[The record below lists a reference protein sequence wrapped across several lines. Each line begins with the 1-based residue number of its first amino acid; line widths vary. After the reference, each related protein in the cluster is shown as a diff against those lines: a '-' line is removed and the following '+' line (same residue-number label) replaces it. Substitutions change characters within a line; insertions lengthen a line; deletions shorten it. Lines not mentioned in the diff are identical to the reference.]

1 MARFEKKFE
10 SATVEW
16 PTPQELFDELN
27 AEFGFTT
34 DVAATNDN
42 AKCAHYYTQEQDG
55 LKQDWRG
62 VCWMNPPYGRAMVEW
77 LKKAIRETWN
87 ETTTVCLIPARTN
100 TAWWH
105 EVWRSAVCQGQ
116 AKIRR
121 GRPRITA
128 ATCDCGVSR
137 KAAIVTHNTV

>member
-62 VCWMNPPYGRAMVEW
+62 GVWMNPPYGRAMVEW

-105 EVWRSAVCQGQ
+105 DLCQKYGEVRFV
-116 AKIRR
+116 R
-121 GRPRITA
+121 GRPKFGGA
-128 ATCDCGVSR
+128 DHGLPQPL
-137 KAAIVTHNTV
+137 AIVVFRGRPQL

>member
-16 PTPQELFDELN
+16 STPQELFDELN

-105 EVWRSAVCQGQ
+105 DLCQKYGEVRFV
-116 AKIRR
+116 R
-121 GRPRITA
+121 GRPKFGGADHRLPQPL
-128 ATCDCGVSR
+128 
-137 KAAIVTHNTV
+137 AIVVFRGRPQL

>member
-27 AEFGFTT
+27 AELGFTT

-105 EVWRSAVCQGQ
+105 DLCQKYGEVRFV
-116 AKIRR
+116 R
-121 GRPRITA
+121 GRPKFGGA
-128 ATCDCGVSR
+128 DHGLPQPL
-137 KAAIVTHNTV
+137 AIVVFRGRPQL

>member
-27 AEFGFTT
+27 EEFGFTT

-105 EVWRSAVCQGQ
+105 DLCQKYGEVRFV
-116 AKIRR
+116 R
-121 GRPRITA
+121 GRPKFGGA
-128 ATCDCGVSR
+128 DHGLPQPL
-137 KAAIVTHNTV
+137 AIVVFRGRPQL

>member
-16 PTPQELFDELN
+16 PTPQELFDELH
-27 AEFGFTT
+27 AEFSFTT
-34 DVAATNDN
+34 DVAATDEN

-62 VCWMNPPYGRAMVEW
+62 VCWMNPPYGRSMVEW

-87 ETTTVCLIPARTN
+87 GTTTVCLIPARTN

-105 EVWRSAVCQGQ
+105 EPQPGKRHGLRPIYGQRNHWRSLRQPRQEVCW
-116 AKIRR
+116 
-121 GRPRITA
+121 
-128 ATCDCGVSR
+128 D
-137 KAAIVTHNTV
+137 

>member
-1 MARFEKKFE
+1 MAQFKNKFE
-10 SATVEW
+10 SASVEW

-27 AEFGFTT
+27 QEFCFNT
-34 DVAATNDN
+34 DVAAADDN
-42 AKCAHYYTQEQDG
+42 AKCSHYYTKEQDG

-87 ETTTVCLIPARTN
+87 GTTTVCLIPARTN

-105 EVWRSAVCQGQ
+105 DLCQKYGEVRFV
-116 AKIRR
+116 R
-121 GRPRITA
+121 GRPKFGGA
-128 ATCDCGVSR
+128 DHGLPQPL
-137 KAAIVTHNTV
+137 AIVVFRGRPQL

>member
-1 MARFEKKFE
+1 MIILKTLR

-16 PTPQELFDELN
+16 PTPQALFDELH
-27 AEFGFTT
+27 AEFCFTT
-34 DVAATNDN
+34 DVAATSEN
-42 AKCAHYYTQEQDG
+42 AKCEHYYTQEQDG

-105 EVWRSAVCQGQ
+105 DLCQKYGEVRFV
-116 AKIRR
+116 R
-121 GRPRITA
+121 GRPKFGGA
-128 ATCDCGVSR
+128 DHGLPQPL
-137 KAAIVTHNTV
+137 AIVVFRGRPQL

>member
-16 PTPQELFDELN
+16 PTPQELFDELHS
-27 AEFGFTT
+27 EFCFTT
-34 DVAATNDN
+34 DVAATSEN
-42 AKCAHYYTQEQDG
+42 AKCDHYYTQEQDG

-87 ETTTVCLIPARTN
+87 GTTTVCLIPARTN

-105 EVWRSAVCQGQ
+105 DLCQKYGEVRFV
-116 AKIRR
+116 R
-121 GRPRITA
+121 GRPKFGGA
-128 ATCDCGVSR
+128 DHGLPQPL
-137 KAAIVTHNTV
+137 AIVVFRGRPQL

>member
-42 AKCAHYYTQEQDG
+42 AKYAHYYTQEQDG

-105 EVWRSAVCQGQ
+105 DLCQKYGEVRFV
-116 AKIRR
+116 R
-121 GRPRITA
+121 GRPKFGGA
-128 ATCDCGVSR
+128 DHGLPQPL
-137 KAAIVTHNTV
+137 AIVVFRGRPQL

>member
-62 VCWMNPPYGRAMVEW
+62 CAG
-77 LKKAIRETWN
+77 
-87 ETTTVCLIPARTN
+87 
-100 TAWWH
+100 
-105 EVWRSAVCQGQ
+105 
-116 AKIRR
+116 
-121 GRPRITA
+121 
-128 ATCDCGVSR
+128 
-137 KAAIVTHNTV
+137 

>member
-62 VCWMNPPYGRAMVEW
+62 VCWMTPPYGRAMVEW

-105 EVWRSAVCQGQ
+105 DLCQKYGEVRFV
-116 AKIRR
+116 R
-121 GRPRITA
+121 GRPKFGGA
-128 ATCDCGVSR
+128 DHGLPQPL
-137 KAAIVTHNTV
+137 AIVVFRGRPQL

>member
-100 TAWWH
+100 TAWWYDLCQKYG
-105 EVWRSAVCQGQ
+105 EVRFV
-116 AKIRR
+116 R
-121 GRPRITA
+121 GRPKFGGA
-128 ATCDCGVSR
+128 DHGLPQPL
-137 KAAIVTHNTV
+137 AIVVFRGRPQL

>member
-105 EVWRSAVCQGQ
+105 DLCQKYGEVRFV
-116 AKIRR
+116 R
-121 GRPRITA
+121 GRPKFGGA
-128 ATCDCGVSR
+128 DHGLPQPL
-137 KAAIVTHNTV
+137 AIVV

>member
-105 EVWRSAVCQGQ
+105 DLCQKYGEVRFV
-116 AKIRR
+116 R
-121 GRPRITA
+121 GRPKFGGADHGLTPELSGERSESA
-128 ATCDCGVSR
+128 
-137 KAAIVTHNTV
+137 

>member
-87 ETTTVCLIPARTN
+87 ETITVCLIPARTN

-105 EVWRSAVCQGQ
+105 DLCQKYGEVRFV
-116 AKIRR
+116 R
-121 GRPRITA
+121 GRPKFGGA
-128 ATCDCGVSR
+128 DHGLPQPL
-137 KAAIVTHNTV
+137 AIVVFRGRPQL